1 MFRLNGALRHAERR
15 LVFDAEGLRRLAAQS
30 VGRSPADV
38 VNFSK
43 LAGGGFNRTFLI
55 TLHDDFQM
63 VARIPYPAMV
73 PKYYAVASEVAT
85 MEFLRSSGLP
95 VPQVYGH
102 SPASDNAAKT
112 EYILME
118 FMRGTK
124 LSDVWLE
131 LGESDIVS
139 ILRQLAQ
146 LESQFLSPLA
156 EASTTP
162 TTWRRWPGEQP
173 SRSRTSVSAL
183 VQIRDCLCGMAG
195 DHSST

>member
-1 MFRLNGALRHAERR
+1 
-15 LVFDAEGLRRLAAQS
+15 
-30 VGRSPADV
+30 
-38 VNFSK
+38 
-43 LAGGGFNRTFLI
+43 
-55 TLHDDFQM
+55 M

-118 FMRGTK
+118 FVRGTK

-162 TTWRRWPGEQP
+162 TTRRRWPGEQP
-173 SRSRTSVSAL
+173 SRSRTNVSAL